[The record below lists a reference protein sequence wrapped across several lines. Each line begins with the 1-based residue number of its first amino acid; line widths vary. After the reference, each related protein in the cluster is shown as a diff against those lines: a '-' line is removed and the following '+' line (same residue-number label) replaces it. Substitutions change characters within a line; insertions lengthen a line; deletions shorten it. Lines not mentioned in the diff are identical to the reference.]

1 MIRIATYVAFANC
14 ILFCT
19 WCASLRLS
27 AAGVGSLILSF
38 AWCFAQVWMFDRMVN
53 VFETTFIMSMVGVGA
68 SLLAIYAAALFAERD
83 FFLAFAIVGCSTRLR
98 FEARS
103 RFRSGVG

>member
-14 ILFCT
+14 VPLCIRR
-19 WCASLRLS
+19 ASLRRS
-27 AAGVGSLILSF
+27 AAVVGSLILLF

-53 VFETTFIMSMVGVGA
+53 VFETTFIMSMGGGGA

-83 FFLAFAIVGCSTRLR
+83 FSLAFVIV
-98 FEARS
+98 
-103 RFRSGVG
+103 V